1 MEDDEPP
8 RKLRAGDIVIVAS
21 QRNHHLKGEGL
32 SDGTER
38 TRIASGRLSSQ
49 ELGSDAIYSFLPPVL
64 VTNLFSDAAKE
75 DLAEAV
81 RIGGAFDENAGA
93 RVILSRLTELLILMT
108 AHRSVENLPEK
119 VHGWVGALLS
129 DPKIGKAL
137 RLIHSDP
144 ATDWTVDRLAR
155 EVAMSRT
162 AFSQQFST
170 RVGQA
175 PMAYVTRWRMQV
187 AIDLLRADTASM
199 ANIAEATGYATESAF
214 CKAFRRE
221 IGVPPAAYGK
231 AMGEARR
238 DMEKLKAARLKEVG
252 AAVTRDGPRTELEK
266 IALELE
272 RLAPLALC
280 SILLFNAAEKK
291 LHFGAAPS
299 LPDAYNKTIDGISV
313 GPCAGSCGTAVHRGQ
328 PVITRDILSSELW
341 ADYRY
346 LAERYNLKSCWSSP
360 IFGDGG
366 RVLGTFAVYY
376 TDFHEPNG
384 AELGLIDHM
393 SAKVKAVLE
402 ARLPAGV

>member
-1 MEDDEPP
+1 MDVLSGIVEAAKARISIEQVKEHRSAFSEFFPGRSRNVHFIVSGRCLLTMEDDEPP

-155 EVAMSRT
+155 EVAMSPTSPDGECRSPSICCGPTPPPWPTSPKPRATQRNPPSARPSAGKSASPPPPT
-162 AFSQQFST
+162 A
-170 RVGQA
+170 R
-175 PMAYVTRWRMQV
+175 PW
-187 AIDLLRADTASM
+187 
-199 ANIAEATGYATESAF
+199 
-214 CKAFRRE
+214 
-221 IGVPPAAYGK
+221 
-231 AMGEARR
+231 AR
-238 DMEKLKAARLKEVG
+238 
-252 AAVTRDGPRTELEK
+252 
-266 IALELE
+266 
-272 RLAPLALC
+272 
-280 SILLFNAAEKK
+280 
-291 LHFGAAPS
+291 
-299 LPDAYNKTIDGISV
+299 
-313 GPCAGSCGTAVHRGQ
+313 
-328 PVITRDILSSELW
+328 
-341 ADYRY
+341 
-346 LAERYNLKSCWSSP
+346 
-360 IFGDGG
+360 
-366 RVLGTFAVYY
+366 
-376 TDFHEPNG
+376 
-384 AELGLIDHM
+384 
-393 SAKVKAVLE
+393 
-402 ARLPAGV
+402 PAGTWKS